1 MNIPDKPD
9 IELHEQIRMAINK
22 SSYTT
27 HAFAQQMN
35 IKLSTLESYID
46 GRTIPEKKTIK
57 RMNKFLTPTK
67 INIS

>member
-1 MNIPDKPD
+1 MDETITP
-9 IELHEQIRMAINK
+9 LHDQIKMAINK

-46 GRTIPEKKTIK
+46 GREIPEKKTIK
-57 RMNKFLTPTK
+57 RMNKFLSPIK
-67 INIS
+67 INTP

>member
-1 MNIPDKPD
+1 MDETITP
-9 IELHEQIRMAINK
+9 LHDQIRMALNK

-46 GRTIPEKKTIK
+46 GREIPEKKTIK
-57 RMNKFLTPTK
+57 RMNKFLSPIK
-67 INIS
+67 INTH

>member
-1 MNIPDKPD
+1 MNIHDKPT
-9 IELHEQIRMAINK
+9 IELHDQIRMAINK

-46 GRTIPEKKTIK
+46 GREIPENKTIK
-57 RMNKFLTPTK
+57 RMNKFLTPIK

>member
-1 MNIPDKPD
+1 MNNNDNNSIQ
-9 IELHEQIRMAINK
+9 LHDQIRMALNK

-46 GRTIPEKKTIK
+46 GREIPEKKTIK
-57 RMNKFLTPTK
+57 RMNKFLSPIK
-67 INIS
+67 III

>member
-1 MNIPDKPD
+1 MDETITP
-9 IELHEQIRMAINK
+9 LHDQIRMALNK

-46 GRTIPEKKTIK
+46 GREIPEKKTIK
-57 RMNKFLTPTK
+57 RMNKFLSPIK
-67 INIS
+67 III